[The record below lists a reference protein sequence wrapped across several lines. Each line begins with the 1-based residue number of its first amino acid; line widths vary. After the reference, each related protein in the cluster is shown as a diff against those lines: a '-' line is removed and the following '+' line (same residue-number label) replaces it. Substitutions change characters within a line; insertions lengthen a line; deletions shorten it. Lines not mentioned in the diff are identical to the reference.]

1 MDKIMDKITITI
13 DGPAGAGK
21 STISKLL
28 AAQINFVYVDTGALY
43 RGVAYEVKKA
53 KIDYKDNY
61 KLIKLLKTINFDCK
75 MEENAFKLI
84 SKGIDISEKIR
95 TSEISMLASAVS
107 ALPEVRSA
115 LLGIQQ
121 DIAVKYNAVFEGRDM
136 GTVVFP
142 DAEYKFFLIADLEIR
157 AERRYKETIDSIS
170 NNSSNIIS
178 GNVSNNVSGNSEDLS
193 KIEKDMKKRDHDDS
207 TRTESPLKQADNAI
221 LIDSTSLTIKQV
233 VEKIRTNLKFS

>member
-1 MDKIMDKITITI
+1 MDKITITI

-28 AAQINFVYVDTGALY
+28 AAQIDFVYVDTGALY

-75 MEENAFKLI
+75 MEGNAFKLI

-107 ALPEVRSA
+107 ALSEVRSA

-142 DAEYKFFLIADLEIR
+142 DAEYKFFLIADLKIR

-170 NNSSNIIS
+170 NNSSNNIS
-178 GNVSNNVSGNSEDLS
+178 GNVSGNSEDLS

-221 LIDSTSLTIKQV
+221 LIDSTSLTIEQV

>member
-1 MDKIMDKITITI
+1 MDKIIDKITITI

-28 AAQINFVYVDTGALY
+28 AAQIDFVYVDTGALY

-75 MEENAFKLI
+75 MEGNAFKLI

-107 ALPEVRSA
+107 ALSEVRSA

-142 DAEYKFFLIADLEIR
+142 DAEYKFFLIADLKIR

-170 NNSSNIIS
+170 NNSSNNIS
-178 GNVSNNVSGNSEDLS
+178 GNVSGNSEDLS

-221 LIDSTSLTIKQV
+221 LIDSTSLTIEQV

>member
-1 MDKIMDKITITI
+1 
-13 DGPAGAGK
+13 
-21 STISKLL
+21 
-28 AAQINFVYVDTGALY
+28 
-43 RGVAYEVKKA
+43 
-53 KIDYKDNY
+53 
-61 KLIKLLKTINFDCK
+61 